1 MIEMVK
7 TVGQQV
13 GRVNGGSHKVGRVSG
28 GSHKGILIVQI
39 TSPTD
44 FKIGGFADQLHTYQR
59 CASTWI
65 LIFDNAHAK

>member
-13 GRVNGGSHKVGRVSG
+13 GRASG

-59 CASTWI
+59 CASTQWI
-65 LIFDNAHAK
+65 LIFGNAHAKKYRLLNLL

>member
-13 GRVNGGSHKVGRVSG
+13 GSVSG
-28 GSHKGILIVQI
+28 GSLKGIPIVQMN
-39 TSPTD
+39 SPTD

-59 CASTWI
+59 CASTQWI
-65 LIFDNAHAK
+65 LIFGNACKKYRLLNLL

>member
-13 GRVNGGSHKVGRVSG
+13 GKQVGRVSG

-44 FKIGGFADQLHTYQR
+44 FKKGGFADQLHT
-59 CASTWI
+59 ASTQWI
-65 LIFDNAHAK
+65 LIFGNACKKYRLLNLL

>member
-13 GRVNGGSHKVGRVSG
+13 GKQVGRVSG

-39 TSPTD
+39 TSPTVFKRGGLICRSIAHISEMCKYLD
-44 FKIGGFADQLHTYQR
+44 FDF
-59 CASTWI
+59 
-65 LIFDNAHAK
+65 